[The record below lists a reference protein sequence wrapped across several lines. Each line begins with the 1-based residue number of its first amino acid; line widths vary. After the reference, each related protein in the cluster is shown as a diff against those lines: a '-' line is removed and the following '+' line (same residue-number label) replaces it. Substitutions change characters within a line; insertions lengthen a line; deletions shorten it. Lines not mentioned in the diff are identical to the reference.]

1 MGVKVLNNQSTHLYL
16 TAIPSVIRKFISNA
30 SLLMG
35 LNLLIKP
42 IFIFGIDRQIQNL
55 AGPENYGLYYAVF
68 SFSLLGSMLLD
79 AGLSNYNARQVAM
92 HPEKALKRTPA
103 LLGLRLWLFVIY
115 AVLTLGIG
123 WWVGYRGPAWTLLLM
138 VSINQGLN
146 YTLFFLRSN
155 LQGMHLFKRDGSL
168 SVLDRALTITFCIP
182 LLSGHSF
189 SGNLLLDFVVVQTLA
204 YSLSTALAL
213 YWNSRFTNL
222 KPVFQ
227 PLLQRSLLAQTFPFA
242 VLGLVMTLY
251 SRLDAVMLVKMMPDG
266 IFQAGEYAAG
276 YRLLDAFATV
286 PLLISGMLLPLFS
299 RQIHQNEKTATLARF
314 TGLLLIGSGWL
325 LGLMAFFHHEA
336 ILRLLYTHNSPE
348 QDRLFVW
355 LMWTYL
361 PIAGIFV
368 FGSLLTAAGK
378 LKLLN
383 VLAVGGLVL
392 NVSLNLLLIPGEGA
406 AGAAIATFI
415 TQFLLFVAQLWFAA
429 RRFEW
434 SFDGRLFLKIILF
447 MATSAALMYIT
458 RNGQNWWGLFGG
470 LGLGAASLALL
481 FAERW
486 KQFRDLVR

>member
-1 MGVKVLNNQSTHLYL
+1 M
-16 TAIPSVIRKFISNA
+16 
-30 SLLMG
+30 
-35 LNLLIKP
+35 
-42 IFIFGIDRQIQNL
+42 

-92 HPEKALKRTPA
+92 YPEKALKRTPA
-103 LLGLRLWLFVIY
+103 LLGLRLWLFAIY

-123 WWVGYRGPAWTLLLM
+123 WCVGYRGTAWTLLAM
-138 VSINQGLN
+138 VAINQGLN
-146 YTLFFLRSN
+146 YSLFFLRSN
-155 LQGMHLFKRDGSL
+155 LQGMHLFQRDGTL
-168 SVLDRALTITFCIP
+168 SVLDRALTIGFCIP
-182 LLSGHSF
+182 LLQGHRY
-189 SGNLLLDFVVVQTLA
+189 SGNLLLDFVLVQMLA
-204 YSLSTALAL
+204 YALSTALAL
-213 YWNSRFTNL
+213 YWNSRFTSL

-227 PLLQRSLLAQTFPFA
+227 PALQKSLLAQTFPFA

-251 SRLDAVMLVKMMPDG
+251 SRLDAVMLVKMLPDG
-266 IFQAGEYAAG
+266 IYQAGQYAAG

-286 PLLISGMLLPLFS
+286 PLLLSGMLLPLFS
-299 RQIHQNEKTATLARF
+299 RQIHQAEKTAPLARF
-314 TGLLLIGSGWL
+314 TGLLLLGSGWL

-336 ILRLLYTHNSPE
+336 ILRLLYTHNSAE

-383 VLAVGGLVL
+383 WLAVGGLVL
-392 NVSLNLLLIPGEGA
+392 NVTLNLLLIPGQGA

-415 TQFLLFVAQLWFAA
+415 TQFLLFAAQLWFSAK
-429 RRFEW
+429 RFAW
-434 SFDGRLFLKIILF
+434 QFDWPLFLKIGFF
-447 MATSAALMYIT
+447 MLLSAGCMYYT
-458 RNGQNWWGLFGG
+458 RNGTGWWGMLSGV
-470 LGLGAASLALL
+470 GLGAVSLVLL

>member
-1 MGVKVLNNQSTHLYL
+1 
-16 TAIPSVIRKFISNA
+16 
-30 SLLMG
+30 MG

-42 IFIFGIDRQIQNL
+42 IFIFGIDRQIQNM

-79 AGLSNYNARQVAM
+79 AGLSNYNARQVAIY
-92 HPEKALKRTPA
+92 PEKALKRTPA
-103 LLGLRLWLFVIY
+103 LLGLRLWLFVVY
-115 AVLTLGIG
+115 ALLTLSIG
-123 WWVGYRGPAWTLLLM
+123 WWVGYRGAAWTLLAM

-155 LQGMHLFKRDGSL
+155 LQGMHLFKRDGAL
-168 SVLDRALTITFCIP
+168 SVLDRALTIGFCIP
-182 LLSGHSF
+182 LLKGYSY
-189 SGNLLLDFVVVQTLA
+189 SGNLLLDFVLVQTMA

-213 YWNSRFTNL
+213 YWNSRFTSL
-222 KPVFQ
+222 KPAFQ
-227 PLLQRSLLAQTFPFA
+227 PLLQKSLLAQTFPFA

-251 SRLDAVMLVKMMPDG
+251 SRLDAVMLVNMLPDG
-266 IFQAGEYAAG
+266 IFQAGQYAAG

-286 PLLISGMLLPLFS
+286 PLLLSGMLLPLFS
-299 RQIHQNEKTATLARF
+299 RQIYQSEKTAPLARF
-314 TGLLLIGSGWL
+314 TGLLLLGSGWL
-325 LGLMAFFHHEA
+325 LGLMAYFHHEA
-336 ILRLLYTHNSPE
+336 ILRLMYTHNSAE

-383 VLAVGGLVL
+383 WLAVGGLIL
-392 NVSLNLLLIPGEGA
+392 NVSLNLVLIPSEGA
-406 AGAAIATFI
+406 VGAAIATFI

-429 RRFEW
+429 RRFYW
-434 SFDGRLFLKIILF
+434 TFDGRLLIKIGFF
-447 MATSAALMYIT
+447 MLLSGAFMYFT
-458 RNGQNWWGLFGG
+458 RTGDGWWGMLSG
-470 LGLGAASLALL
+470 LALGAASLVLL

-486 KQFRDLVR
+486 KQFREMVR